1 MYFEKIKEI
10 VKEHLALSDDDVVNV
25 KPETSLMG
33 DLEVDSLDAVEI
45 VMKIEDEFEIEIPDD
60 DVSSFKNLG
69 DIGKYIEAKKA

>member
-10 VKEHLALSDDDVVNV
+10 VQEHLALDDVSNI

-45 VMKIEDEFEIEIPDD
+45 VMKIEDEFGIEIPDD
-60 DVSSFKNLG
+60 DVSSFKNIG
-69 DIGKYIEAKKA
+69 DIADYIKEKKA

>member
-10 VKEHLALSDDDVVNV
+10 VQEHLALDDVSNI

-45 VMKIEDEFEIEIPDD
+45 VMKIEDEFDIEIPDD
-60 DVSSFKNLG
+60 DVSKFKNLG
-69 DIGKYIEAKKA
+69 DIANYIKEKKA

>member
-1 MYFEKIKEI
+1 MYFDKIKDI
-10 VKEHLALSDDDVVNV
+10 IQEHLALDDVSNV

-60 DVSSFKNLG
+60 EVSKFKNIG
-69 DIGKYIEAKKA
+69 DIADYIKEKKA